1 MKIEKIALLALLL
14 TVLGVWAYNPPVDRQ
29 ADVAAGIVQVP
40 AEVSVSDGVVFR
52 VQVSNERADAVSF
65 RLRVYMNDDWRVEP
79 QAAAGWQTLAAG
91 AQFEQ
96 AFTGRA
102 LPRVLT
108 ALYPVHAEVEL
119 RFDDGGMALLHP
131 IAIFSAVRPAAASE
145 SVSAQPAGGVI
156 SAQRLQTP
164 VLVDGGLS
172 DWSEQ
177 AQPVAFG
184 YQHISVGTISPET
197 LQSFN
202 GTLMFL
208 HDEENLYVAGVV
220 KDDDISCDDK
230 TSDDFMN
237 SDYLRIYASAATGRA
252 DHEGLGERDRV
263 VAINLFGGDGGEPL
277 LKAPGYFQDA
287 VPGGIK
293 VATRRL
299 PDGYS
304 FEVQL
309 PFAGIGEG
317 IAAAKRLG
325 FNLMLGDADHG
336 RRRNEYTLGGTGSQ
350 YWLKPSSYVT
360 LELGDVRSA
369 ASAEVE
375 LLALPLSKGVW
386 KLGELPNR
394 RCSYIMDGKTEVVL
408 AHDFSGGDRQSG
420 VSFQAVTATRGGAA
434 LPAISVHPPYRG
446 GTGEAVVSYR
456 LQLPAG
462 EPAVFQAQTAIRD
475 HDPKTEPAS
484 DGVEFVVAVATADDA
499 APARLF
505 SRFSDSKVWEPVAV
519 DLSAYAG
526 KEIVLSL
533 LAGPGPARNT
543 TCDSAFWGVP
553 TVVVGVQPQPLSEEA
568 WREREEQAIALARQA
583 AVGKRGA
590 GAFTLRGEAGQYGA
604 AIIPGD
610 EGMVDGVIAFSDGA
624 KDLCYRGF
632 ALRIHGEDIGIAA
645 GSAPVRRVKA
655 RRGWLGDF
663 IVDHQVDIRGDV
675 VPFRLRARADGGV
688 LKLEWSMPGQDRDQ
702 RGQPRFEKI
711 AVGPG
716 REAAW
721 RVYAGFGNVI
731 EDLQAPFTL
740 SAGGFS
746 LSTRHVGA
754 DYRSGLSMAL
764 ASDYFPDRLRVVP
777 ADKLFTLEAHHD
789 LTYFM
794 APSSG
799 GAFSA
804 AKEYGK
810 VAGFKASPGLEEL
823 KGRQCLDQ
831 WGGDYLAAAE
841 QIRMAARYGLDHSVF
856 VKHVWQRW
864 GYDYRLPEIYP
875 PAGGLDAFKA
885 LADACHDTGILFSPH
900 DNYIDFYP
908 DAKGFSY
915 DHIIFNADGTPQK
928 AWYNKGRKAQSY
940 RWLPHA
946 FQPWMVENMQLMRD
960 GFAPNSLFID
970 VFTAITPR
978 DYYDREGRFYD
989 QKRMAKE
996 WAEAFDTC
1004 RRILKKG
1011 SPMLSECG
1019 HDGLIGS
1026 LDGAQS
1032 DHYHARRWGAQC
1044 LDTDRTPWHDI
1055 VTHGKMVLLAG
1066 GLGGRYG
1073 KGEPGHDYGSDDYL
1087 SNTVLGGRNP
1097 MSDGPFSRAAVLT
1110 YWLLHDVCDVL
1121 ARQSFDR
1128 HEFGGTVRQ
1137 QHTVFGGGASRVW
1150 ANRGAED
1157 WTLADGRVLPEY
1169 GFWVETPEASAGTF
1183 AIDGKRVRM
1192 AQSPNMLFVDTLPPA
1207 GALSGR
1213 TSIATR
1219 VEKVEKLSEQQYLLQ
1234 VSWDFQYAFA
1244 STDINHFIHVCHP
1257 DSTHPESILFH
1268 GAVKASDLKLSEP
1281 GKYTSDI
1288 VVDIPGDVP
1297 AGELNIRY
1305 GLYSSKYGN
1314 RLSLSA
1320 ADVTSGRVN
1329 GGVIKVE
1336 RQGGAVRSEYIS
1348 KLDEIAIST
1357 TDLPM
1362 IDFGML
1368 STNGSFRLQTPN
1380 PQTVVVI
1387 PMAGSLPFRA
1397 ELDLAKL
1404 GYGGKTARSAN
1415 LVMPWLEFARQ
1426 PVMSQQGDRVTIELD
1441 AQAFAYEIHF

>member
-1 MKIEKIALLALLL
+1 MTKPKIVFLALLL
-14 TVLGVWAYNPPVDRQ
+14 SVFGVWAFNPPVDRQ
-29 ADVAAGIVQVP
+29 AGVEAEILRVP
-40 AEVSVSDGVVFR
+40 EEVSVADGVVFH
-52 VQVSNERADAVSF
+52 VQVRNQRTAAVSF
-65 RLRVYMNDDWRVEP
+65 RLRVYMNDDWQVEP
-79 QAAAGWQTLAAG
+79 QPAGGWQTLDAG
-91 AQFEQ
+91 GTFEQ

-108 ALYPVHAEVEL
+108 ALYPVHAEVDL
-119 RFDDGGMALLHP
+119 RFDDGDLTLLHP
-131 IAIFSAVRPAAASE
+131 IAIFSAVRPAATGAAAA
-145 SVSAQPAGGVI
+145 AQPVGAVL

-164 VLVDGGLS
+164 VQVDGALGE
-172 DWSEQ
+172 WWEQ
-177 AQPVAFG
+177 AQPLAFG
-184 YQHISVGTISPET
+184 YQNLSVGAISPET
-197 LQSFN
+197 LKSFN
-202 GTLMFL
+202 ACLMFL
-208 HDEENLYVAGVV
+208 HDEENLYVAGQV
-220 KDDDISCDDK
+220 KDDDISCEDK
-230 TSDDFMN
+230 TSEDFMN
-237 SDYLRIYASAATGRA
+237 SDYLRIYASAATKRSDA
-252 DHEGLGERDRV
+252 EGLGALDRV
-263 VAINLFGGDGGEPL
+263 VAINLFGGEGGQPL
-277 LKAPGYFQDA
+277 LKTPGYFQGA
-287 VPGGIK
+287 MPGGIE
-293 VATRRL
+293 VATRQL

-304 FEVQL
+304 FELKL

-336 RRRNEYTLGGTGSQ
+336 RRRNEYTLGGTGAL
-350 YWLKPSSYVT
+350 YWLKPSSYAT
-360 LELGDVRSA
+360 IELGGAYSA
-369 ASAEVE
+369 TGAEPE
-375 LLALPLSKGVW
+375 MAALPLSKGAW
-386 KLGELPNR
+386 RLAELPNR
-394 RCSYIMDGKTEVVL
+394 RCSYVMAGKDEVVL
-408 AHDFSGGDRQSG
+408 PQNFSGGDRSSG
-420 VSFQAVTATRGGAA
+420 ASIQIGTARRGGTA
-434 LPAISVHPPYRG
+434 LPVINVHPPFRG
-446 GTGEAVVSYR
+446 GTGDTIVSYR
-456 LQLPAG
+456 LQLPPG
-462 EPAVFQAQTAIRD
+462 EPVLFQAQTAIRD
-475 HDPKTEPAS
+475 HGSTEPPS
-484 DGVEFVVAVATADDA
+484 DGVEFVVAVRTADDA
-499 APARLF
+499 APVRLS
-505 SRFSDSKVWEPVAV
+505 SRFSDSKVWEPIEV

-543 TCDSAFWGVP
+543 ICDGAHWGAP
-553 TVVVGVQPQPLSEEA
+553 TVLVGKQPRPLSEDV

-583 AVGKRGA
+583 AAGKRGA

-610 EGMVDGVIAFSDGA
+610 EGIVDGVIAFSDGE

-632 ALRIHGEDIGIAA
+632 TVRILGEDLGAAA
-645 GSAPVRRVKA
+645 GSVALHSVKT
-655 RRGWLGDF
+655 RHSWLGGDF
-663 IVDHQVDIRGDV
+663 IIDHQADIRGV
-675 VPFRLRARADGGV
+675 TVPFRLCARADGGV
-688 LKLEWSMPGQDRDQ
+688 LKLQWSMPGQERDR

-711 AVGPG
+711 ALGPG

-721 RVYAGFGNVI
+721 RVYAGFGNVM

-740 SAGGFS
+740 NAGGFS

-764 ASDYFPDRLRVVP
+764 ASDYFPDRMRVVP
-777 ADKLFTLEAHHD
+777 ADKLFTLEAHND
-789 LTYFM
+789 LSYFM
-794 APSSG
+794 APSSH

-810 VAGFKASPGLEEL
+810 IVGFKASPGLEEL

-841 QIRMAARYGLDHSVF
+841 QIRLAARYGLTHSVF
-856 VKHVWQRW
+856 VKHAWQRW

-875 PAGGLDAFKA
+875 PAGGLDVFKTMP
-885 LADACHDTGILFSPH
+885 DACHEAGILFAPH

-908 DAKGFSY
+908 DAKGYSY

-946 FQPWMVENMQLMRD
+946 FQPWMIENMQLMRD

-996 WAEAFDTC
+996 WAEAFDIC

-1032 DHYHARRWGAQC
+1032 DHHHAGRWGAQC

-1066 GLGGRYG
+1066 GLGGRYA
-1073 KGEPGHDYGSDDYL
+1073 KDEPGHGYGSDDYL

-1097 MSDGPFSRAAVLT
+1097 MSDGPFSRSAVLT

-1128 HEFGGTVRQ
+1128 HEFGKTVRQ

-1157 WTLADGRVLPEY
+1157 WILADGRVLPEY
-1169 GFWVETPEASAGTF
+1169 GFWVETPTASAGTF
-1183 AIDGKRVRM
+1183 AIDGRRVRM
-1192 AQSPNMLFVDTLPPA
+1192 AQSPNLLFVDTLPPL
-1207 GALSGR
+1207 GSLHGR
-1213 TSIATR
+1213 TSISTR

-1234 VSWDFQYAFA
+1234 VSWDFQSAFA
-1244 STDINHFIHVCHP
+1244 AANINHFIHVCHP
-1257 DSTHPESILFH
+1257 ASTHPERILFH
-1268 GAVKASDLKLSEP
+1268 GAVKASDLNLAEP
-1281 GKYTSDI
+1281 GKYVSDI
-1288 VVDIPGDVP
+1288 VVNIPNDVP

-1305 GLYSSKYGN
+1305 GLYHSKHGN
-1314 RLSLSA
+1314 RLPLSA
-1320 ADVTSGRVN
+1320 ADVSAGRAN
-1329 GGVIKVE
+1329 GGVIKID
-1336 RQGGAVRSEYIS
+1336 RQEDAIRSEYIG
-1348 KLDEIAIST
+1348 KPDEIT
-1357 TDLPM
+1357 TSSVDLPM
-1362 IDFGML
+1362 VDFGML

-1380 PQTVVVI
+1380 PQTMVVI
-1387 PMAGSLPFRA
+1387 PLAASLPFRA
-1397 ELDLAKL
+1397 ELDLVKL
-1404 GYGGKTARSAN
+1404 GYGGKSARGAN
-1415 LVMPWLEFARQ
+1415 MVMPWVGFAAQ
-1426 PVMSQQGDRVTIELD
+1426 PVMSQQGDRLSMEFD